1 MDATTQRIARYIA
14 AAEFDRLPGEA
25 VHECRRRII
34 DSVACAAA
42 AYREPFCASIR
53 AFSGRYGG
61 VPGARIWGTGERTS
75 IEMAAFANGAML
87 RYLDYSDTWLGRSNG
102 HPSDMI
108 GALVALAEAFDRSGR
123 DLVVAIVV
131 AYEVYC
137 GLCDS
142 VALAA
147 RGIDQGTCAAVG
159 AAAGS
164 ARLLGLGEAQ
174 AGEAVSLALS
184 SNLQLYN
191 VRAGDLSDW
200 KGCAGP
206 NGARNGVF
214 AALLARD
221 GVTGPSAAVEG
232 RGGLWQVVG
241 DFNWQVD
248 ARDMPLI
255 VATHLKLHPVCYHGQ
270 AAIDAAL
277 ALRGKVSIED
287 ITAIEVETYEAAFLA
302 MGGDT
307 TRWRPTNRETAD
319 HSMPYTI
326 AVALL
331 HGRLTSADY
340 DQDRLGD
347 PQARRIMD
355 LVRVRSSEELTK
367 VFPDHAQTRITVRA
381 KDGSEHTH
389 LQSDPK
395 GNVGNP
401 LTDAELERKFIEL
414 YGSWADAPA
423 ARRTLDKLWSVDRL
437 DSVTNL
443 VDALCDPAAP
453 ADPLATT
460 RMETYREPT

>member
-14 AAEFDRLPGEA
+14 AAEFDRLPAEA

-42 AYREPFCASIR
+42 AYRESFCARIR
-53 AFSGRYGG
+53 TFASRYGG
-61 VPGARIWGTGERTS
+61 SPGARIWGSGECTS
-75 IEMAAFANGAML
+75 IEMAAFANGTML
-87 RYLDYSDTWLGRSNG
+87 RYLDYSDTWLGKSNG

-108 GALVALAEAFDRSGR
+108 GALVAVAEAFDRSGR

-131 AYEVYC
+131 AYELYC
-137 GLCDS
+137 SLCDC
-142 VALAA
+142 VALAE
-147 RGIDQGTCAAVG
+147 RGIDQGACAAVG
-159 AAAGS
+159 AAAGA

-184 SNLQLYN
+184 SNLNLYN
-191 VRAGDLSDW
+191 VRTGDLSDW

-221 GVTGPSAAVEG
+221 GMTGPTAAVEG
-232 RGGLWQVVG
+232 RGGLWQVLG
-241 DFNWQVD
+241 EFDWQLG

-255 VATHLKLHPVCYHGQ
+255 VSTHLKFHPVCYHGQ

-277 ALRGKVSIED
+277 ALRGKVRIED
-287 ITAIEVETYEAAFLA
+287 LAAIEVETYEAAFRA
-302 MGGDT
+302 MGSDA
-307 TRWRPTNRETAD
+307 TRWAPSNRETAD

-340 DQDRLGD
+340 SEERLSD
-347 PQARRIMD
+347 PQIKRIMD

-367 VFPDHAQTRITVRA
+367 VFPQQAQTRITMRVQ
-381 KDGSEHTH
+381 DGNEHIH

-401 LTDAELERKFIEL
+401 LTDTELECKFIEL
-414 YGSWADAPA
+414 FRSWADVAA
-423 ARRTLDKLWSVDRL
+423 ARRALNLIWSIDRL
-437 DSVTNL
+437 DSVVKL
-443 VDALCDPAAP
+443 VDL
-453 ADPLATT
+453 LATSK
-460 RMETYREPT
+460 ETNHEST